1 MQPPYIGPNS
11 RPILRFKFRI
21 VDHKSDALRVSEGYI
36 SSARLIMKGSC
47 GTLPNIIVN
56 PEKNSPKPIR
66 IKLFGNKILGPT
78 KKLESPQRNSPT
90 DII

>member
-56 PEKNSPKPIR
+56 PEKNNPNAIS
-66 IKLFGNKILGPT
+66 IKLFGNKVLGPT
-78 KKLESPQRNSPT
+78 KKLDTPQRNIPIG
-90 DII
+90 II